1 MDKYDL
7 IIVGAGPA
15 GIFTAVELLRHG
27 SRDKILLVEKGKPV
41 EQRRCPKAQLG
52 YCVNCR
58 PTCAITTGFSG
69 AGAFSDGKLSLSY
82 EVGGDL
88 PTLIGTDFA
97 QKLIDYTDKIYLEF
111 GADPHVE
118 GIYTGEEIRE
128 IRKNAIKAGL
138 KLVDCPIR
146 HLGTEKAH
154 QLYQAVEEHLQAAGV
169 EMLFST
175 ECENILLEDDVCRGV
190 IVREAGGQ
198 TRTLYA
204 DTVVIGTGRRGAD
217 WLEKLCAEHHIAH
230 KPGTVDIGVRVE
242 CRNEVMEKVNRV
254 LYESKLIGY
263 PRPWKNKVR
272 TFCQNPGGF
281 VAQENYDNDLAVVN
295 GHSYKEKKSE
305 NTNLAI
311 LVSHNFTE
319 PFNQPIAYA
328 QKVGELTN
336 MLGAGRIMVQRY
348 GDILDGKRTWPE
360 ELARSNVRPTLTDAV
375 AGDITAAM
383 PYRAMTNIIEFI
395 KMLDMVVPGFAA
407 YETLLY
413 SPELKFYSN
422 KVKMDQNLDT
432 NIRGLHCL
440 GDSSGWTRGLM
451 MASVMGVLMGR
462 KLAEKEG
469 LTLQAL

>member
-1 MDKYDL
+1 MNTD
-7 IIVGAGPA
+7 IVIVGAGPA
-15 GIFTAVELLRHG
+15 GIFTAIEMLRKG
-27 SRDKILLVEKGKPV
+27 SHKHIVIVEKGQPIEK
-41 EQRRCPKAQLG
+41 RRCPKSVTNH
-52 YCVNCR
+52 CVNCR
-58 PTCAITTGFSG
+58 PYCHITTGFSG

-88 PTLIGTDFA
+88 PSLVGENLVQDT
-97 QKLIDYTDKIYLEF
+97 IDYTDQIYLEF
-111 GADPHVE
+111 GADDKVE
-118 GIYTGEEIRE
+118 GVKNTEEVKD
-128 IRKNAIKAGL
+128 IRKRAIKAGL

-146 HLGTEKAH
+146 HLGTEKA
-154 QLYQAVEEHLQAAGV
+154 QELYLAIEKYLEKNGV
-169 EMLFST
+169 ELMFGY
-175 ECENILLEDDVCRGV
+175 ECKNIILENSVCKGV
-190 IVREAGGQ
+190 IVSNGKEELAISAAH
-198 TRTLYA
+198 TIIA
-204 DTVVIGTGRRGAD
+204 AGRRGAD
-217 WLEKLCAEHHIAH
+217 WLERICEEHSIMHQ
-230 KPGTVDIGVRVE
+230 PGTVDIGVRVE
-242 CRNEVMEKVNRV
+242 VRNEVMETVNNV

-263 PRPWKNKVR
+263 PQPFKNKVR

-281 VAQENYDNDLAVVN
+281 VSQENYDNDLAVVN
-295 GHSYKEKKSE
+295 GHSFKEKKSE

-336 MLGAGRIMVQRY
+336 MLGAGHIMVQRY
-348 GDILDGKRTWPE
+348 GDILDGKRTWAK
-360 ELARSNVRPTLTDAV
+360 ELAQSNVKPTLKDAV

-407 YETLLY
+407 NETLLY

-422 KVKMDQNLDT
+422 KVKMDSNLDT
-432 NIRGLHCL
+432 NIKGLHCL

-469 LTLQAL
+469 C

>member
-1 MDKYDL
+1 MNNYDL

-27 SRDKILLVEKGKPV
+27 SKKKILLVEKGKPV
-41 EQRRCPKAQLG
+41 EKRHCPKAELG
-52 YCVNCR
+52 HCVNCR

-88 PTLIGTDFA
+88 PSLIGEEFA
-97 QKLIDYTDKIYLEF
+97 QELINYTDKIYLEF

-118 GIYTGEEIRE
+118 GIYTGEDIKE
-128 IRKNAIKAGL
+128 IRKNAIHAGL

-146 HLGTEKAH
+146 HLGTEKAQ
-154 QLYQAVEEHLQAAGV
+154 QLYLAIQNYLADNGV

-175 ECENILLEDDVCRGV
+175 ECENIILENEVCKGV
-190 IVREAGGQ
+190 YLRNGSEEPRAV
-198 TRTLYA
+198 YA

-217 WLEKLCAEHHIAH
+217 C
-230 KPGTVDIGVRVE
+230 
-242 CRNEVMEKVNRV
+242 
-254 LYESKLIGY
+254 
-263 PRPWKNKVR
+263 
-272 TFCQNPGGF
+272 F
-281 VAQENYDNDLAVVN
+281 
-295 GHSYKEKKSE
+295 KEKKSE

-336 MLGAGRIMVQRY
+336 MLGAGHIMVQRY
-348 GDILDGKRTWPE
+348 GDILDGKRTWAK
-360 ELARSNVRPTLTDAV
+360 ELAQSNVKPTLKDAV

-407 YETLLY
+407 NETLLY

-422 KVKMDQNLDT
+422 KVKMDENLDT
-432 NIRGLHCL
+432 NIKGLHCL

-469 LTLQAL
+469 C